1 MATSGDDAVAIE
13 REGRGKTHFLHRYS
27 KESED
32 EEMNKTLKGTKKK
45 VNENH
50 SAAAAS
56 PLEASRNSLISPAT
70 YSSSTSC
77 KPLPKV
83 TGSAPI
89 SSRSA

>member
-1 MATSGDDAVAIE
+1 MKKFWITYPPDDASP
-13 REGRGKTHFLHRYS
+13 R
-27 KESED
+27 
-32 EEMNKTLKGTKKK
+32 
-45 VNENH
+45 
-50 SAAAAS
+50 AAA
-56 PLEASRNSLISPAT
+56 RNSLISPAT